1 MPSLLDLGLS
11 DQVKVAVQAAKNP
24 APVLQSK
31 GVGLSGIGKVK
42 VEAMQKAVNAA
53 HSSYLNGTIS
63 EAQYQGILAKVGS
76 DYQGVLESDK
86 QKTLAQHFAKIGPVA
101 GGLVVGALT
110 GGLGTAALGFASA
123 AAASSASGGVAPDAL
138 VEPGTPPYVPPGSV
152 NAPAATEAPHPLLLL
167 VLYVVGGAWVL
178 KKLLR

>member
-1 MPSLLDLGLS
+1 MPSLSDLI
-11 DQVKVAVQAAKNP
+11 DQVKVKVAEAKNP

-53 HSSYLNGTIS
+53 HSSYLAGTIS
-63 EAQYQGILAKVGS
+63 EAEYQGILSKVGS

-86 QKTLAQHFAKIGPVA
+86 QKTLAQHVEKIAPVA

-110 GGLGTAALGFASA
+110 GGLGAAALGFASA
-123 AAASSASGGVAPDAL
+123 AAASSASGGVAPAAL
-138 VEPGTPPYVPPGSV
+138 VEPVTPPYVPPGSV
-152 NAPAATEAPHPLLLL
+152 NAPAATAKAPHPLLLL
-167 VLYVVGGAWVL
+167 VLFVVGGAWVF